1 MLVTIKTGRLVMLRA
16 SVVLTAAAMAWTA
29 SAGDAGAEYPER
41 PVTMVVV
48 FPAGGTT
55 DLIARTL
62 QPAFAEALG
71 TEVVI
76 KNTGGGGGT
85 IGTAETASA
94 EPDGYTIGIAPI
106 GPTTT
111 QPHLRDLPYDTL
123 SDLQPICRIYN
134 SPVVLAAAKDGGFE
148 TLDDVI
154 AEAEA
159 GTVIYG
165 SPAPGSI
172 PHVVMVALEQ
182 DAGIEMKHIPFE
194 GTAAGMKAL
203 LGGVVNIYGDVANF
217 VPQYDLHPIAVYNEE
232 RLPEFPDVPTMAE
245 LGHDLSYSIWG
256 GIFAPAET
264 PPEVVEK
271 LSAACEEAVQAE
283 STIEGMANQQTPI
296 AYMNAKEF
304 TAFVRDEHEKNA
316 EVLEAAGLKKN

>member
-1 MLVTIKTGRLVMLRA
+1 MARRMSIL
-16 SVVLTAAAMAWTA
+16 AAALLGYAA
-29 SAGDAGAEYPER
+29 AAGGAQADYPEK
-41 PVTMVVV
+41 PVTMIVV

-62 QPAFAEALG
+62 QPALAEALG
-71 TEVVI
+71 TDVVI

-85 IGTAETASA
+85 IGTAEIANA

-111 QPHLRDLPYDTL
+111 QPHLRQLPYDTL

-134 SPVVLAAAKDGGFE
+134 SPVVLAAAKDGDFKTVE
-148 TLDDVI
+148 DIVAK
-154 AEAEA
+154 AEAEP
-159 GTVIYG
+159 GSVIYG

-217 VPQYDLHPIAVYNEE
+217 VPQYDLHPIAVYNDE
-232 RLPEFPDVPTMAE
+232 RLPEFPDVPTMKE

-256 GIFAPAET
+256 GIFAPAGT
-264 PPEVVEK
+264 PPEVVDT
-271 LSAACEEAVQAE
+271 LSAACGEAVQAQ
-283 STIEGMANQQTPI
+283 STIEGMEKQQTPI
-296 AYMNAKEF
+296 AYLDAGGFE
-304 TAFVRDEHEKNA
+304 AFVREEHAKNA
-316 EVLEAAGLKKN
+316 KVLETAGLKKN